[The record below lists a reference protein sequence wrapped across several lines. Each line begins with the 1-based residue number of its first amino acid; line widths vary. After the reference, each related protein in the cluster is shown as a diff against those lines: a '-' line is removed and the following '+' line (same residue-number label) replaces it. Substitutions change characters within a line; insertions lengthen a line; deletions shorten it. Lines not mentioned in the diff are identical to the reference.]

1 MLNAGTPC
9 PVEGKIGAE
18 ARAIWDERG
27 VKPDSAQKE
36 NVGFYN
42 IPNPPKREEKPED
55 VKPGAKAACGD
66 YRGDDQLIRER
77 MGCASPAVAAPTR

>member
-9 PVEGKIGAE
+9 PVEGKIGAD

-36 NVGFYN
+36 NVGFYS
-42 IPNPPKREEKPED
+42 IPNPPKKEDKPS
-55 VKPGAKAACGD
+55 VKPACGD
-66 YRGDDQLIRER
+66 LPSDDPIIKER
-77 MGCASPAVAAPTR
+77 MGCASPSVAAPTR